1 MKIRCSSLG
10 KIMTR
15 PRSKSEVLSK
25 TAQSYIRDLA
35 KQDFYGYETQLE
47 NKYLSK
53 GIEMEDESIRLYN
66 SVFFTDYTKN
76 RVRLENDFITGEAD
90 IVANQ
95 IIDIKSSWSLD
106 TFPALPEDADVKD
119 YEHQVRGYMWL
130 YDKPFAEVAFCL
142 VDTPDDIL
150 NEWDNWNIHKV
161 SHIAPEHRV
170 TIVKFERDL
179 EWEKECAERCQASIE
194 YYTQYIN
201 KLNEKNQ

>member
-66 SVFFTDYTKN
+66 SVFFTDFTKN
-76 RVRLENDFITGEAD
+76 SVRLENDFITGEAD

-130 YDKPFAEVAFCL
+130 YNKPSAEVAFCM
-142 VDTPDDIL
+142 VSTPDELL
-150 NEWDNWNIHKV
+150 NDWDDWNIHKV
-161 SHIAPEHRV
+161 NHIAPEHRV
-170 TIVKFERDL
+170 TIVKFERSE
-179 EWEKECAERCQASIE
+179 EWEQECAERCQATVE
-194 YYTQYIN
+194 YYSEYIN
-201 KLNEKNQ
+201 QLNNKNK